1 MLLSLCGRKKGKLH
15 QYYIYYVCS
24 LYSRFPNDAC
34 QGDGGGKNGTCYTK
48 EECSTKGG
56 EEIGSCASGFGVCC
70 LSNVHTHSGESTE
83 IQYHTF

>member
-1 MLLSLCGRKKGKLH
+1 MILFYLEGKKFKMH
-15 QYYIYYVCS
+15 QYYNIYYVCS

-56 EEIGSCASGFGVCC
+56 EEIGSCASGFGICC
-70 LSNVHTHSGESTE
+70 LSNVVQRVE
-83 IQYHTF
+83 IKKIHFHTF